1 MEKIGF
7 ADLEK
12 MRDAGIVGYE
22 NGKFIKIE
30 KGKRSSGLNEL
41 CEMVLS
47 QLDLE
52 ED

>member
-22 NGKFIKIE
+22 NGEFRKAKNGRRHNIFSRK
-30 KGKRSSGLNEL
+30 
-41 CEMVLS
+41 
-47 QLDLE
+47 
-52 ED
+52 